1 MTGEGLSN
9 PDVAAPRRQKLKMQ
23 EGHEFDH
30 LQEGHYEK
38 SGTGHPTGHLQEWA
52 DHPNSKTKTKRKNQ
66 NEMQERNELKTKKE
80 KNEMQEGH
88 EFDHLQEGHYE
99 KSGTGHPTGHL
110 QEWADHPN
118 NKTKSNRNVNQ
129 YYSDDYEEYRTLHE
143 GVLLT
148 LNTRHDPT
156 FHLHKHIE
164 QPVQQETQTQNQP
177 QGNSTYDSEEYFD
190 KCPYTMTLPKKQ
202 VQHEIDL
209 SSIKEELNSN
219 SEYELAPISNI
230 CNNVI
235 VKVITG
241 HFAQSDQ
248 RFHIDSRGKQ
258 CTCNAVVFLCH
269 YSAGFEINSHSIDAI
284 LDEGDRLYQ
293 QLVDLLKQSRN
304 EDVNYLTFPEIELLS
319 PLSVFQNQFTITLVN
334 DSYNGSLQM
343 ETDQTAGIYSLEDA
357 LNHVF
362 TNYTQSL
369 VMIGTY
375 AMALVKTNTGQFAL
389 FDSHTHGL
397 DGSFHAINGTAAYI
411 VFPSVQEIVSFL
423 RQNFRLRDQ
432 FEFQPINVKLQSK
445 ITKLKHSEIICR
457 PEHKKIS
464 ESVTLKVNREAVQTT
479 ETPDLTGKY
488 STKNMSSFQT
498 ENETSGPTATNI
510 SEILQNYFTYQQ
522 EKEKQK
528 KMSQLNLPRET
539 TSKANRNRMRQKQNA
554 FLLQRK

>member
-1 MTGEGLSN
+1 
-9 PDVAAPRRQKLKMQ
+9 MQ
-23 EGHEFDH
+23 EGHEFDQ

-38 SGTGHPTGHLQEWA
+38 SGASHPTGHLQEWA
-52 DHPNSKTKTKRKNQ
+52 DHQ
-66 NEMQERNELKTKKE
+66 
-80 KNEMQEGH
+80 
-88 EFDHLQEGHYE
+88 DY
-99 KSGTGHPTGHL
+99 
-110 QEWADHPN
+110 
-118 NKTKSNRNVNQ
+118 KTKSNQNVNQ
-129 YYSDDYEEYRTLHE
+129 YSDDYEEYITLHE
-143 GVLLT
+143 GILLT

-156 FHLHKHIE
+156 IHMQEHTE
-164 QPVQQETQTQNQP
+164 QPVLQETQTQNQP
-177 QGNSTYDSEEYFD
+177 QGKSSDDSEEYID
-190 KCPYTMTLPKKQ
+190 KCSYTMTLPKKQ
-202 VQHEIDL
+202 VQHDIDL
-209 SSIKEELNSN
+209 TSTEEELNSN
-219 SEYELAPISNI
+219 FEYELAPISNI
-230 CNNVI
+230 CNNDI

-258 CTCNAVVFLCH
+258 CTCYAVVFLCH
-269 YSAGFEINSHSIDAI
+269 CSAGFEIDSHSIDAI

-319 PLSVFQNQFTITLVN
+319 PLSVFQNQFTITLIE
-334 DSYNGSLQM
+334 DSFSGSLQM

-375 AMALVKTNTGQFAL
+375 AMALVRTNTGQFAL

-397 DGSFHAINGTAAYI
+397 DGSFHDVNGTAAYI

-432 FEFQPINVKLQSK
+432 FEFQPINIKLQYK
-445 ITKLKHSEIICR
+445 ITKQIQSEIRCR
-457 PEHKKIS
+457 PKHQKIS
-464 ESVTLKVNREAVQTT
+464 ESVTSKVNREAAQTT
-479 ETPDLTGKY
+479 ETPNLSEIY

-498 ENETSGPTATNI
+498 ETETSAPTTTNI

-528 KMSQLNLPRET
+528 KMSKP
-539 TSKANRNRMRQKQNA
+539 
-554 FLLQRK
+554 